1 MRNERI
7 GSAGV
12 TALNDPQR
20 RTKLRTV
27 YYIAAAVLALLVP
40 LIILAG
46 LWVRGEF
53 NKSRRDLEEYLHA
66 RAATLSHRM
75 EAEIRQQITVLQ
87 AIAALPSLDEPS
99 LPLFHGQARRMVAAM
114 PQWALI
120 ELVDAGTGE
129 RILST
134 ARALGEAA
142 PPARPDVVR
151 RVAEAAQPLVHTV
164 LPGEDGAAGEHA
176 VMLYVPVIR
185 DGGVR
190 QVLTAGMRAHVA
202 QDILQRETDDARL
215 LTVLVDEREH
225 ILARSRLPEHFV
237 GGEANPELRRAI
249 AGSDTGLFVAPTL
262 DGQEV
267 FTSFR
272 RSPISGWV
280 SVAATDRAQFDELAR
295 RSAFATI
302 ATGVLSLTLAG
313 VLAVFLFY
321 NVMERRLAQ
330 ERLAASRA
338 LSDLDARLLATTQ
351 QALAEQRKA
360 SSEREVL
367 LREIYHRVKNNL
379 QIIQSLLRLG
389 SRDLGPDQRE
399 PFESAIRR
407 IGAMARVHTL
417 LYNSPDL
424 GSIDFR
430 DYLEGLVREVAE
442 AFGAEERDIR
452 TVLEA
457 QSMRVPLDTAVPLA
471 FVAVEI
477 LTNAFKHAFPTGRG
491 GTITVAAGREGAAG
505 VLTISDDGVGLP
517 ETPTGRRAL
526 GLTIVT
532 KLVQQIG
539 GTLEQPEDG
548 RSTFRI
554 RFPLE
559 GEGAAVPP
567 RPAA

>member
-27 YYIAAAVLALLVP
+27 YYIAAAVMALLVP
-40 LIILAG
+40 LILLAG
-46 LWVRGEF
+46 LWVRSEF
-53 NKSRRDLEEYLHA
+53 NKSRRDLEDYLHA
-66 RAATLSHRM
+66 RATTLSHRM
-75 EAEIRQQITVLQ
+75 EAELRQQITVLQ
-87 AIAALPSLDEPS
+87 AIAALPSLDAPNVD
-99 LPLFHGQARRMVAAM
+99 LFADQAQRMVAAM
-114 PQWALI
+114 PQWGLI
-120 ELVDAGTGE
+120 ELIEAGTGAP
-129 RILST
+129 ILST
-134 ARALGEAA
+134 ARPRGN
-142 PPARPDVVR
+142 PPARPEIVR
-151 RVAEAAQPLVHTV
+151 RVMQSAQPVVHTV
-164 LPGEDGAAGEHA
+164 LPGEDGAGGEHA
-176 VMLYVPVIR
+176 VMLYIPVMR
-185 DGGVR
+185 DGAVR
-190 QVLTAGMRAHVA
+190 QVLAAGMRAQVA
-202 QDILQRETDDARL
+202 QDILQMETDDARL

-225 ILARSRLPEHFV
+225 ILARSRLPEQFV

-249 AGSDTGLFVAPTL
+249 AGSATGLFVAPTL

-272 RSPISGWV
+272 RSPLSGWV
-280 SVAATDRAQFDELAR
+280 TVAATDRQQFDELAR
-295 RSAFATI
+295 RSAWAAI

-321 NVMERRLAQ
+321 NVIERRLAR

-379 QIIQSLLRLG
+379 QIVQSLLRLG

-430 DYLEGLVREVAE
+430 DYLEGLLREVGE
-442 AFGAEERDIR
+442 AFGAEERSIR
-452 TVLEA
+452 TVLQA

-471 FVAVEI
+471 FVGVEI
-477 LTNAFKHAFPTGRG
+477 LTNAFKHAFPSGRG
-491 GTITVAAGREGAAG
+491 GTITVEAARSGDEG

-517 ETPTGRRAL
+517 ETSSGRRAL

-539 GTLEQPEDG
+539 GALEQPEDG

-554 RFPLE
+554 RFPLN
-559 GEGAAVPP
+559 GEAGTPGP
-567 RPAA
+567 RPGA